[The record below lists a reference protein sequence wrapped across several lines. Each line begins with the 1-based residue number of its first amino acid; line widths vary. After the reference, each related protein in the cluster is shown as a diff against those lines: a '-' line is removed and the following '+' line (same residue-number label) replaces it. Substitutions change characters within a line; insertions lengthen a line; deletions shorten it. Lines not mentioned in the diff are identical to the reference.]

1 MPILEITLQGHLLV
15 GGGQASDLGVD
26 LTTARRFDGR
36 DWVPYLPATAVRGA
50 VRLQLEALLRGAD
63 ESAMSPYPSERD
75 PGPVDPVAR
84 LFGYSGPLRERGGSL
99 EGSLRFGDALPV
111 NAQAALRALAVRP
124 GLEID
129 DELASA
135 ARAKLFFREV
145 AEVSREPLVFRAPL
159 EVYGVNDKDLRD
171 LRAAVAVTDAIGA
184 GRAKGGGAVSIRW
197 IEEGGSAVTT
207 VTGDAAMASR
217 ARLILTLKE
226 PAHFGDGGA
235 QGNHQATRK
244 HIPGATVRGGVA
256 WSLLRS
262 GKLKPESPEFRALFL
277 DERAPVSFGD
287 ALLASEGTVPEILP
301 ATRRE
306 QRGPDKIQ
314 DDILIRELARD
325 RVNRLLA
332 GKGLYLRADDGDDR
346 FDPVPPR
353 PEKGLVRRTRT
364 RISIDRATGAAAEG
378 RLFSIEHLEPWLLE
392 EKLLAE
398 KEEEEPQPARFVS
411 IIEGPGAL
419 RHLALLE
426 GLPVLLGAGRNH
438 GLGLVE
444 VEVRFEPEPPLPG
457 VDAVLALADAVERC
471 AMRLARRA
479 GLIDTEPALR
489 SDVVPL
495 ALVALSDYVP
505 SGAERRH
512 PLAESGFADLGL
524 LREILHPGASGGYD
538 QMPGRPPLKELVP
551 AVGAGSVYV
560 YGIERDRIPQ
570 FVTELLPALR
580 RGVGRR
586 RESGCGRFELFARFS
601 KEDA

>member
-36 DWVPYLPATAVRGA
+36 DWLPYIPATAVRGA
-50 VRLQLEALLRGAD
+50 IRLQLEALLRGAD
-63 ESAMSPYPSERD
+63 GPAMSPYPAKRD

-84 LFGYSGPLRERGGSL
+84 LFGYSGPLRERGGAL

-111 NAQAALRALAVRP
+111 DAKAALHALAVRP
-124 GLEID
+124 GLEIND
-129 DELASA
+129 DLASA

-145 AEVSREPLVFRAPL
+145 AEVSQEPLVFRAPL
-159 EVYGVNDKDLRD
+159 EIYGAEEKDLQN
-171 LRAAVAVTDAIGA
+171 LRAAVASTDAIGA

-197 IEEGGSAVTT
+197 IEDGGPAVTQ
-207 VTGDAAMASR
+207 VTGNPATVCR
-217 ARLILTLKE
+217 VRLILTLKE

-244 HIPGATVRGGVA
+244 HILGGTVRGAVA
-256 WSLLRS
+256 WALLRS
-262 GKLKPESPEFRALFL
+262 RKLMPESPEFRALFL

-287 ALLASEGTVPEILP
+287 AILAPEGVDPEIHP

-306 QRGPDKIQ
+306 RRGPDKMQ
-314 DDILIRELARD
+314 DDILIRELARG

-332 GKGLYLRADDGDDR
+332 GRGLYLRADDGDER

-353 PEKGLVRRTRT
+353 PENGLVRRTRT
-364 RISIDRATGAAAEG
+364 RISIDRATGAAAGG
-378 RLFSIEHLEPWLLE
+378 RLFSIEHLEPWLLQ
-392 EKLLAE
+392 AGAR
-398 KEEEEPQPARFVS
+398 QNRPARFVS
-411 IIEGPGAL
+411 TVEGPGAL

-444 VEVRFEPEPPLPG
+444 VEVRFESEPPLPG
-457 VDAVLALADAVERC
+457 VEAVLALAQEVERY
-471 AMRLARRA
+471 AVRFARRA
-479 GLIDTEPALR
+479 GLRDADLG
-489 SDVVPL
+489 SDLLPL
-495 ALVALSDYVP
+495 ALVAFSDYVP
-505 SGAERRH
+505 SDAEHRH
-512 PLAESGFADLGL
+512 PLAESALAESGFADLGI

-538 QMPGRPPLKELVP
+538 QMPGRAPLKELVP

-586 RESGCGRFELFARFS
+586 QESGCGRFGLFARFS